1 MFENEHE
8 QGWNHMHAEQP
19 YANLARSSTIEHGS
33 CPVENMSVDA
43 VSYSSPWNPVP
54 MSSSFATSSHNVQ
67 APRYQPDS
75 SGPSHDLFLHPS
87 VPGTFGAAPENYMHH
102 ASSSNYDKQTFH
114 GVEGGFV
121 DLTMG
126 SGRGPHK
133 RKSPGVPSVCEK
145 GGSSRYASAGS
156 SSDRQTFHG
165 TEGGFVD
172 LTMGSGRGPHK
183 RKSPGVP
190 SVCEKGGSSRYAS
203 AGSSSDRQTFHGIG
217 GGFVDLTMG
226 SGRGPHK
233 RKSPGVP
240 SVCEKGG
247 SSRYA
252 SAGSSSDIPVPS
264 DFWQE
269 KPNIDPQHMLWDHVA
284 MPASCRGSGL
294 SIRCDGSIRN
304 VRSRPAL
311 DLERTHLSS
320 NSSHT
325 SYPTNQSVEHSNSVD
340 ISCQN
345 SNAVSREWGHLRM
358 SPTHGRILPEDSN
371 VFNQINRFLGGSAT
385 NASLEV
391 NGLQH
396 DSISGRNP
404 VPQGFHNN
412 LAQPVRGV
420 RTNYSQR
427 SGSTFRASSSSVRL
441 GHAADSEE
449 GMQVASE
456 SNSSRHPRSLS
467 AVTWRN
473 NERNGRSRISHD
485 RYRSLADDAAF
496 HGRFPSEGFMIGDRS
511 AFYGS
516 RNMFDQ
522 HRDMRLDI
530 DNLTYEELLA
540 LGERIGSVNTGL
552 SEDSISKCLAEAICH
567 SSDQYQDGSS
577 CVICLE
583 DYEDMDEV
591 GALKTCGHKY
601 HAPCI
606 KKWLLM
612 KNTCPICKASVLTD
626 DMKEK

>member
-19 YANLARSSTIEHGS
+19 YANLARSSTTEHSS

-43 VSYSSPWNPVP
+43 VSYSSHWNPVP
-54 MSSSFATSSHNVQ
+54 LSSSFATSSHNVQ
-67 APRYQPDS
+67 TPRYQPDT
-75 SGPSHDLFLHPS
+75 SGPSRDLFLHPS
-87 VPGTFGAAPENYMHH
+87 MPGTFGAAPENYMHH
-102 ASSSNYDKQTFH
+102 ASSSNYDRQTFH
-114 GVEGGFV
+114 GFEGGFVDLTMGSGRGPLKRKSPGVPSVCEKGGSNRYASAGSSSDRQTFHGIEGGFV

-145 GGSSRYASAGS
+145 GGSSRYAN
-156 SSDRQTFHG
+156 
-165 TEGGFVD
+165 
-172 LTMGSGRGPHK
+172 
-183 RKSPGVP
+183 
-190 SVCEKGGSSRYAS
+190 
-203 AGSSSDRQTFHGIG
+203 
-217 GGFVDLTMG
+217 
-226 SGRGPHK
+226 
-233 RKSPGVP
+233 
-240 SVCEKGG
+240 
-247 SSRYA
+247 
-252 SAGSSSDIPVPS
+252 AGSSSDIPVPS

-284 MPASCRGSGL
+284 MPPSCRGNGL
-294 SIRCDGSIRN
+294 SISGDGSIRN

-311 DLERTHLSS
+311 DLESNLVRTHLSS
-320 NSSHT
+320 NTSHT

-340 ISCQN
+340 ISCQS

-371 VFNQINRFLGGSAT
+371 VFNHEINHFPGGSAT
-385 NASLEV
+385 NASVEV
-391 NGLQH
+391 DGLQH

-412 LAQPVRGV
+412 SAQSVRGV

-427 SGSTFRASSSSVRL
+427 SGPTFRASSSSVRL
-441 GHAADSEE
+441 GHAAHSEE

-485 RYRSLADDAAF
+485 RYQSLADAAF
-496 HGRFPSEGFMIGDRS
+496 HGRFSSEGFMIADRS

-552 SEDSISKCLAEAICH
+552 SEDSISKCLDETICH
-567 SSDQYQDGSS
+567 SSDQYHDGSS

-583 DYEDMDEV
+583 DYKDMDEV

-606 KKWLLM
+606 KKWLSV
-612 KNTCPICKASVLTD
+612 KNTCPICKASVLAD
-626 DMKEK
+626 DTKEK